1 MQLANARRLLSRLQ
15 ERAWADQPPFRIPA
29 ERYTS
34 RAWFERERALFARPR
49 ILGSAS
55 SFAAGACQPFDSAIA
70 LRGADGVL
78 RAFANACRHRGTRL
92 VDSPCTRKAI
102 VCPYHGWTYDLAGK
116 LIHVPH
122 ADTFAGQ
129 EAGRDLRAVAI
140 TERHGLVWSGDGI
153 AELLGDL
160 DADVAA
166 LDLAHHV
173 SWRSARTTRRCNW
186 KLVIDAFLDGYHIR
200 TLHRDS
206 VYRFFHDA
214 ASQAER
220 VGPHIRAVTQRR
232 ASPDEPDL
240 RLAATPSLFVFP
252 ATTIIAHPDFV
263 SIVIAH
269 AVAPDTTEFEHQMLV
284 PADRAHESDHWDKS
298 WELIEGGVFQRE
310 DLWACE
316 QIQLGLASG
325 SVDELLFGALE
336 HAARW
341 FHDAIVEA
349 TSAG

>member
-1 MQLANARRLLSRLQ
+1 MQLANARRLLERLG
-15 ERAWADQPPFRIPA
+15 ERAWADEPPFTVPA

-34 RAWFERERALFARPR
+34 PAWFERERALFARPR
-49 ILGSAS
+49 VVGAAS
-55 SFAAGACQPFDSAIA
+55 ELARGACVPFDHAIVV
-70 LRGADGVL
+70 RGEDGVL

-92 VDSPCTRKAI
+92 VDQPCTKRAL

-122 ADTFAGQ
+122 EETFAGRA
-129 EAGRDLRAVAI
+129 AGRDLRAVPI
-140 TERHGLVWSGDGI
+140 TERHGLVWAGAGI
-153 AELLGDL
+153 AEYLGEL

-166 LDLAHHV
+166 LGLERYTT
-173 SWRSARTTRRCNW
+173 WRTARTTRRCNW

-206 VYRFFHDA
+206 VYKFFHDA

-220 VGPHIRAVTQRR
+220 VGPHVRAVTKRR
-232 ASPDEPDL
+232 GEGDEL
-240 RLAATPSLFVFP
+240 RAFATPSLTIFP
-252 ATTIIAHPDFV
+252 ATTVIEHPDFV

-269 AVAPDTTEFEHQMLV
+269 ALAPDATDFEHQMLV
-284 PADRAHESDHWDKS
+284 PADRVAEAEHWDKS
-298 WELIEGGVFQRE
+298 WELIEAGVFQRE

-325 SVDELLFGALE
+325 AVDELLFGSLE
-336 HAARW
+336 HAVRW
-341 FHDAIVEA
+341 FHDAIYQVC
-349 TSAG
+349 GR